1 MNPFFKDYTTTFGT
15 IPFTKINITHYVPAV
30 LKGIEEA
37 KAEVDAIVSN
47 TDAPTF
53 ANTLEALEDSG
64 ETLTK
69 V

>member
-1 MNPFFKDYTTTFGT
+1 MNPFFETYDTTFGT

-30 LKGIEEA
+30 NKGIEEA

-53 ANTLEALEDSG
+53 TNTLEAQKIVEKHLPR
-64 ETLTK
+64 
-69 V
+69 